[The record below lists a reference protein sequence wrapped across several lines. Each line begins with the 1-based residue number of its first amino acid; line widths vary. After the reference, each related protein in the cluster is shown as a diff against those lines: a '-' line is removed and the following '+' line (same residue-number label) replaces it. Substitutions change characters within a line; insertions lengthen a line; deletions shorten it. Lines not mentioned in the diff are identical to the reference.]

1 MFARGGGGAHK
12 GPKKLTYS
20 ISYRLWAIWKLEKY
34 FELAVQI
41 FLFYAFEPK
50 SNLKQMLDIPKNVKV
65 ACQIKTGMNLKL
77 ILQHPIFLLLDPD
90 AGK

>member
-1 MFARGGGGAHK
+1 
-12 GPKKLTYS
+12 
-20 ISYRLWAIWKLEKY
+20 
-34 FELAVQI
+34 
-41 FLFYAFEPK
+41 
-50 SNLKQMLDIPKNVKV
+50 MLDIPKNVKV

>member
-1 MFARGGGGAHK
+1 MGDLKIGKVFWIG
-12 GPKKLTYS
+12 S
-20 ISYRLWAIWKLEKY
+20 E
-34 FELAVQI
+34 I
-41 FLFYAFEPK
+41 FLFYAFCPK
-50 SNLKQMLDIPKNVKV
+50 SNLKQMLDILKNVKV